1 MLVTLTIG
9 TTFLWFFYSKN
20 SNGRKEKHMDG
31 MHEIFTQA
39 ILDIFL
45 AVLSLLLAYAVAAVR
60 KFTDKVRTE
69 TQNLKNDEQRNLLLD
84 ALNDVEEL
92 TTKTVTQIEQTTA
105 KALREAV
112 KDGKTDK
119 SELEALSKQ
128 AYNEI
133 TEALR
138 PEAKELIEKNFGNF
152 STYLA
157 KTIESKVFELKNA
170 GS

>member
-1 MLVTLTIG
+1 
-9 TTFLWFFYSKN
+9 
-20 SNGRKEKHMDG
+20 MDG

-39 ILDIFL
+39 ILDIAL

-60 KFTDKVRTE
+60 KFTEKVRVE
-69 TQNLKNDEQRNLLLD
+69 SQQLKDDGQRNLLLD

-92 TTKTVTQIEQTTA
+92 TAKTVTQIEQTTA
-105 KALREAV
+105 KTLREAV
-112 KDGKTDK
+112 KDGKADR

-133 TEALR
+133 AGALR
-138 PEAKELIEKNFGNF
+138 PEAKEMIEKNFGNF
-152 STYLA
+152 STYLT